1 MIELNKIYAED
12 CLETMAR
19 MPDNLVDLIVTSP
32 PYSNLRNYHK
42 FSWDFETI
50 ARELYRILKPGGV
63 LVWVVGD
70 KTYKGTEELTPFRHA
85 IYFQDIVGFNTWD
98 TMIYVRQ
105 SPFPANVRYNQNFE
119 FMFVFSKGKPKT
131 FNPLKEPKSDKEI
144 EKIKK
149 QRINVST
156 KSYRNKDGSIT
167 KAASDDRIVKRLEN
181 SKNNLEK
188 TRSNVWYIPAG
199 YRISAKQVIAHK
211 HPAIFPEQLV
221 NDHILSWSDE
231 KDLVYD
237 CFAGSGTTGI
247 VAKRLNRN
255 FILSEISSEYCDLI
269 KERFM
274 LEFGEMEL

>member
-1 MIELNKIYAED
+1 MIEINKVYTED
-12 CLETMAR
+12 CLETMSR
-19 MPDNLVDLIVTSP
+19 MPDNFIDLVVTSP
-32 PYSNLRNYHK
+32 PYSNLRDYTT
-42 FSWDFETI
+42 FFWDFESI
-50 ARELYRILKPGGV
+50 AKELYRILKPGGT

-70 KTYKGTEELTPFRHA
+70 KTSKGTEELTPFRHA

-131 FNPLKEPKSDKEI
+131 FNPLKEPKTEKEI
-144 EKIKK
+144 EKIKNK
-149 QRINVST
+149 TINVSA

-167 KAASDDRIVKRLEN
+167 KAASDERILKRLEN

-231 KDLVYD
+231 KNLVYD

-255 FILSEISSEYCDLI
+255 FILSEISSEYCDII
-269 KERFM
+269 KERFN
-274 LEFGEMEL
+274 LEFGEEL